1 MSLFRTTALGFILAL
16 AAVPAAAQQPIEP
29 IDIPP
34 SIEQGVDMLYVDPEI
49 AERVRMRTQPVS
61 APGFEDWTGAP
72 LDMFTAVHPFYTELR
87 RGLVRYQ
94 QRWGSLPQVEV
105 PAGPALKLGSS
116 GERVARLRERLGVTP
131 GDKFDAT
138 LATVVKDYQR
148 VHGLKDDGIVAGG
161 TIASLNLGAR
171 HYERLIIVNL
181 ERARRL
187 PTADEGR
194 RYILVDAGAAKLWM
208 YENGVP
214 VDSMNV
220 VVGTKATETP
230 MLAALLRYV
239 SLNPYW
245 NVPPELA
252 ANMVA
257 KNVLAQGLTYLSERD
272 YEVLS
277 DWTDDAKVLDPATID
292 WQAVREGRSEI
303 KLRRKPGPWNSM
315 GAMKFMLPND
325 YGIYLHDVPDKEQF
339 KKDERWTSNGC
350 IRLEDAKRLAT
361 WLFGDV
367 PEPRTGEPE
376 EQVDLPEPVA
386 VYMTYLTVG
395 TTKDG
400 IVFRPDRYDRDA
412 GVLARYFR
420 DDAEVAEASGG

>member
-1 MSLFRTTALGFILAL
+1 MLRSTALGLILA
-16 AAVPAAAQQPIEP
+16 AAAATGAVAQQPIEP

-34 SIEQGVDMLYVDPEI
+34 SIEQGIDMLYVDPEI
-49 AERVRMRTQPVS
+49 AERVRARTQPVDGS
-61 APGFEDWTGAP
+61 TFEEWTGAP
-72 LDMFTAVHPFYTELR
+72 IDMFASVHPFYTELR

-94 QRWGSLPQVEV
+94 QRWGGLPQVALS
-105 PAGPALKLGSS
+105 AGPALKLGST
-116 GERVARLRERLGVTP
+116 GERVARLRERLGLAP
-131 GDKFDAT
+131 GDKFDAP
-138 LATVVKDYQR
+138 LAAAVKEYQK

-161 TIASLNLGAR
+161 TIASLNRGAE

-187 PTADEGR
+187 PTPDESR
-194 RYILVDAGAAKLWM
+194 RYILVDSGSARLWM
-208 YENGVP
+208 YENGEP
-214 VDSMNV
+214 VDSMKV
-220 VVGTKATETP
+220 VVGTKETETP

-252 ANMVA
+252 SNMVA
-257 KNVLAQGLTYLSERD
+257 KNVLEQGLTYLQERD

-277 DWTDDAKVLDPATID
+277 DWTEDAKVLDPATID

-303 KLRRKPGPWNSM
+303 KLRRKPGTWNSM

-350 IRLEDAKRLAT
+350 VRVEDAKRLAT

-367 PEPRTGEPE
+367 PEPQSGQPE
-376 EQVDLPEPVA
+376 EKVDLPEPVA

-395 TTKDG
+395 TSKDG
-400 IVFRPDRYDRDA
+400 VQFRPDRYGRDA
-412 GVLARYFR
+412 AVLARYFR
-420 DDAEVAEASGG
+420 DDQVVADARTS